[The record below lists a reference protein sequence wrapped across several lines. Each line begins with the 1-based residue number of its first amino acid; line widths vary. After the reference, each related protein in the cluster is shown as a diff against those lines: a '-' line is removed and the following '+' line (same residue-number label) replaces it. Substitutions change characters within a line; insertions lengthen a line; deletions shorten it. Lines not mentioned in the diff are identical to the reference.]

1 MVEKGAEDIMDRL
14 EALRRR
20 APDEGLAPAGPSGD
34 DGRRRLARIVGLL
47 VILVILGGG
56 TFFVYNIFLKAPPPT
71 PLPSPPAAVETPPPL
86 PMEAPLP
93 EVKAQVV
100 DAVNRA
106 FEGLP
111 MAYSVEK
118 RQLITRVNEAT
129 TSAEVRAVDYEEAAN
144 RAWRS
149 YWISE
154 VQAAAQKTGDIE
166 LKAGNDTYRTTDVI
180 LQKLNFI
187 PYTVLKTAKLTA
199 IRAEYV
205 PLRLS
210 RLQAAGGM
218 VEIGDVVNVY
228 HKEGGNISIVA
239 RRSRVMAILRGK
251 ESGSINLAESERK
264 VAGGEGSEG
273 KGSVSS
279 VTGGGISSVEGPF
292 PASAGYKMSQTQ
304 STYTVSIE
312 EVQKV
317 AAASKLPDGY
327 IENALAS
334 YGIKLNKIERE
345 TNIGNMDAEYLI
357 LLEVGSDEA
366 PGLVSRVLSPEERKN
381 LFITMSEPSL
391 WMKAIK

>member
-20 APDEGLAPAGPSGD
+20 APEEGLAPPGPSGD

-47 VILVILGGG
+47 VILVVLGGG
-56 TFFVYNIFLKAPPPT
+56 TFFVYNIFLKAPPAPP
-71 PLPSPPAAVETPPPL
+71 PLTPAAVETPPPV
-86 PMEAPLP
+86 PREAPLP

-111 MAYSVEK
+111 LAYSAEK

-149 YWISE
+149 YWIGE

-187 PYTVLKTAKLTA
+187 SYTVLKTASLRA

-205 PLRLS
+205 PLRLT

-228 HKEGGNISIVA
+228 HKEGGNISILS

-264 VAGGEGSEG
+264 MAGGEGSEG

-279 VTGGGISSVEGPF
+279 VTGGSISSVEGPF

-327 IENALAS
+327 IENALES

-366 PGLVSRVLSPEERKN
+366 PGLVSKVLSPEERKN

>member
-20 APDEGLAPAGPSGD
+20 APEEGLAPPGPSGD

-47 VILVILGGG
+47 VILVVLGGG
-56 TFFVYNIFLKAPPPT
+56 TFFVYNIFLKAPPAPP
-71 PLPSPPAAVETPPPL
+71 PLTPAAVETLPPL
-86 PMEAPLP
+86 PREAPLP

-111 MAYSVEK
+111 LAYSAEK

-149 YWISE
+149 YWIGE

-187 PYTVLKTAKLTA
+187 SYTVLKTASLRA

-205 PLRLS
+205 PLRLT

-228 HKEGGNISIVA
+228 HKEGGNISILS

-264 VAGGEGSEG
+264 MAGGEGSEG

-279 VTGGGISSVEGPF
+279 VTGGSISSVEGPF

-327 IENALAS
+327 IENALES

-366 PGLVSRVLSPEERKN
+366 PGLVSKVLSPEERKN